1 MKRQVKVPGGEI
13 TVEVIGENGAHMI
26 YVDDVLWVVTDNQVH
41 AAVMFHMIADH
52 ITEYMNYEII
62 D

>member
-52 ITEYMNYEII
+52 ITEYMNYEIT